1 MSGPKVVRIVT
12 REEIIARCQSH
23 LAQLDVAIARWRR
36 EAEQFG
42 GLADDELQAVIDRRA
57 AIAALLERDQFV
69 ELQKAAPD
77 EIEFLKSDRLCRQ
90 DKAAEAK
97 RRART
102 LERRQEDAARA
113 LLDALQRRQ
122 SQAPGDVIGALEKA
136 IAAKGD
142 MAAALSAGFK
152 HLSAPSETSA
162 AQLSELAAKLKDE
175 TAPRLLAD
183 WMATQP
189 PSADQAQLDR
199 LEARIGALEALGDS
213 DSAAFEV
220 RLDLLRNDRQGAPRG
235 LALDSLLLDVD
246 QALAQARYRAELLDK
261 IDLAQAELTSLRP
274 AEPSSDES
282 FAQASVDDLTKTL
295 VDLEHRAAA
304 ARNAHA
310 AEARRSAVLDGLAAL
325 GYEVGSD
332 MSTAW
337 VRDGKVVLRRPA
349 QPGYGVEVMG
359 GSQTERLQMR
369 VVAFD
374 EGPPDV
380 ARDRDAEVLWCGD
393 VDKLSKSMA
402 KTGAALV
409 IEKAHPVGATP
420 VKRVGAGD
428 AAPLREAGRTPKA
441 RNL

>member
-12 REEIIARCQSH
+12 REEIIAQCQSH
-23 LAQLDVAIARWRR
+23 LVRLDAAIARWRR
-36 EAEQFG
+36 DVEQLG
-42 GLADDELQAVIDRRA
+42 GLADEELQAVLDRRA
-57 AIAALLERDQFV
+57 AIAELLAGDQFI

-77 EIEFLKSDRLCRQ
+77 EIEFLKSDRLRRR

-102 LERRQEDAARA
+102 LERRQEDAGRA
-113 LLDALQRRQ
+113 LLDALERRH
-122 SQAPGDVIGALEKA
+122 SPAPADVVGALEAA
-136 IAAKGD
+136 IAGKGD

-152 HLSAPSETSA
+152 HLNAPSETNA

-175 TAPRLLAD
+175 TAPQLLAD

-189 PSADQAQLDR
+189 PSPDQAQLDR
-199 LEARIGALEALGDS
+199 LEARIGALEASGGS
-213 DSAAFEV
+213 GSAAFEE
-220 RLDLLRNDRQGAPRG
+220 RLDLLRNNRQGAPRG

-246 QALAQARYRAELLDK
+246 QALTQARARAELLDK
-261 IDLAQAELTSLRP
+261 IDFAQAELASLRP

-282 FAQASVDDLTKTL
+282 FARASVDDLTKTL
-295 VDLEHRAAA
+295 VDLEHRATA

-359 GSQTERLQMR
+359 GAQTERLQMR

-393 VDKLSKSMA
+393 VDKLSKSLA

-428 AAPLREAGRTPKA
+428 AAPLREAARTPKA

>member
-12 REEIIARCQSH
+12 REEIIAQCQSH
-23 LAQLDVAIARWRR
+23 LAQLDSAIARWRR
-36 EAEQFG
+36 DVEQLG
-42 GLADDELQAVIDRRA
+42 GLADDELQAVLDRRA
-57 AIAALLERDQFV
+57 AIAELLERDQFI

-77 EIEFLKSDRLCRQ
+77 EIEFLKSDRLRRQ

-97 RRART
+97 RRERT

-113 LLDALQRRQ
+113 LLDALQRRR
-122 SQAPGDVIGALEKA
+122 SQAPADVVRALETA
-136 IAAKGD
+136 IAGKGD

-152 HLSAPSETSA
+152 HLSAPSETNA

-199 LEARIGALEALGDS
+199 LEARIGALEALGGS
-213 DSAAFEV
+213 SSAAFEE

-274 AEPSSDES
+274 AEPSSNES
-282 FAQASVDDLTKTL
+282 FAQASVDDLTETL

-310 AEARRSAVLDGLAAL
+310 AESRRSAVLDGLAAL

-359 GSQTERLQMR
+359 GAQTERLQMR

-374 EGPPDV
+374 EGPPDL

-393 VDKLSKSMA
+393 VDKLSQSLA

-420 VKRVGAGD
+420 VKRVSVGD
-428 AAPLREAGRTPKA
+428 AAPLREAARTPKA